1 MELCMSRSAFRFS
14 TTLSSPVPVRQAMV
28 LAIAAA
34 LLPITHLHA
43 ATAVVSDAKVLDTVN
58 VIGVGETRQVQEIG
72 RIDLVRQPAG
82 SSALQLIAKLPGV
95 HFSSADPWGNYEWAK
110 RISIRGFNQQQLGF
124 TLDGVPLGD
133 MSYGN
138 HNGLH
143 ISRALIAE
151 NLGAAEVSQGSAAI
165 DTASTSNLGGAVRFT
180 TRGPQAER
188 GLEVAQTI
196 GDNETF
202 RTFVRYDTGE
212 INGFSS
218 FLSVV
223 RHDAEKWKGHGP
235 QDSRQFNGQLRYAAD
250 AWNVGLTLNT
260 SRRNETDYADL
271 SLDSARRLGFG
282 WDNYALDWTRAIRAA
297 SGQFSGGVI
306 SLDDA
311 YYLGRGL
318 RDDNL
323 FALNVETA
331 IGEGLLRAKYY
342 RHTNEGQGH
351 WVTPYSA
358 SSPTLPLRL
367 RTTEYLIDR
376 DGVTASIELPFG
388 DIHTLTAGLWFE
400 RNEHNLQRNFYNL
413 NPDSPPNR
421 GFFYRHP
428 DVRVFEQ
435 DFDTDTRVY
444 FVNHRMALQEGRLLL
459 DAGFRSMTVENQSIS
474 RIGTRASGSIEAS
487 DNFLPQVGARFEIAP
502 GFELFGS
509 WSENMAAFRAGV
521 GGSPFVAGQA
531 AFTALRG
538 NLRPETSSTLEGG
551 LRWGNEAVQTSLTLY
566 SVDFQDRLLSIA
578 QCVGILGC
586 PAALANVGDVET
598 RGIEAAIDWSLAEGL
613 SVFGS
618 ISHNDS
624 TYAADYLDGT
634 TVVRTNGRTVVDSPE
649 LLMNVELRWQMADW
663 DARIGAKY
671 TDERYFTF
679 LNDAKVPDYWVT
691 DASLS
696 YDFGQFGWAREL
708 TATLNVTNLLDE
720 EYFSTVGTNGF
731 LASYPNW
738 VGGFHTLSAGAPRQV
753 FFTVQGRF

>member
-1 MELCMSRSAFRFS
+1 MPTARRF
-14 TTLSSPVPVRQAMV
+14 VRP
-28 LAIAAA
+28 A
-34 LLPITHLHA
+34 LLPLAVGMALAGAVHAAPA
-43 ATAVVSDAKVLDTVN
+43 ATAPTAADDAARLDAVN
-58 VIGVGETRQVQEIG
+58 VVGVGETRQVQEIG
-72 RIDLVRQPAG
+72 REELSRQPAG
-82 SSALQLIAKLPGV
+82 SSPLQLLAKLPGV

-124 TLDGVPLGD
+124 TLDGIPLGD

-165 DTASTSNLGGAVRFT
+165 DTPSTSNLGGAVRFT

-188 GLEVAQTI
+188 SLELAQTV
-196 GDNETF
+196 GSDDTF
-202 RTFVRYDTGE
+202 RTFIRYDSGE
-212 INGFSS
+212 SNGFSS
-218 FLSVV
+218 FVSVL
-223 RHDAEKWKGHGP
+223 RHDAEKWKGYGP
-235 QDSRQFNGQLRYAAD
+235 QDSRQFNGQLRYATD
-250 AWNVGLTLNT
+250 TWNVGVLLNT

-282 WDNYALDWTRAIRAA
+282 WDNYALDWVRAIRAA
-297 SGQFSGGVI
+297 AGQFSGGVI

-323 FALNVETA
+323 FALNAETA
-331 IGEGLLRAKYY
+331 IGDGTLRAQYY

-351 WVTPYSA
+351 WVTPYRA
-358 SSPTLPLRL
+358 SSPTLPLSL

-376 DGVTASIELPFG
+376 DGITASIELPFG
-388 DIHTLTAGLWFE
+388 IHTFSAGLWFE

-413 NPDSPPNR
+413 NADSPPNR
-421 GFFYRHP
+421 GYFFRHP

-435 DFDTDTRVY
+435 DFDTRTSVY
-444 FVNHRMALQEGRLLL
+444 FVNHRMELQDGRLLV
-459 DAGFRSMTVENQSIS
+459 DAGFRSLSVESDAIA
-474 RIGTRASGSIEAS
+474 RIGTRAGGTIEAS

-509 WSENMAAFRAGV
+509 YAENMAAFRAGA
-521 GGSPFVAGQA
+521 GGSPFAASQA

-538 NLRPETSSTLEGG
+538 NLRPEISTTLEGG
-551 LRWGNEAVQTSLTLY
+551 VRWGNDAVQTSLTLY

-598 RGIEAAIDWSLAEGL
+598 RGVEAAIDWSLGQGL

-618 ISHNDS
+618 ISHNES
-624 TYAADYLDGT
+624 TYASDYLDGT
-634 TVVRTNGRTVVDSPE
+634 TVVRTNGKTVVDSPE
-649 LLMNVELRWQMADW
+649 LLMNLELRWQRDGW
-663 DARIGAKY
+663 EARVGAKY
-671 TDERYFTF
+671 TDERFITF

-696 YDFGQFGWAREL
+696 YDFGAIGWAREL
-708 TATLNVTNLLDE
+708 KATFNVTNLFDE
-720 EYFSTVGTNGF
+720 EYFATVGTNGF

-738 VGGFHTLSAGAPRQV
+738 VGGFHTLSAGAPRQM
-753 FFTVQGRF
+753 FLTLQGRF

>member
-1 MELCMSRSAFRFS
+1 MPTARRF
-14 TTLSSPVPVRQAMV
+14 VRP
-28 LAIAAA
+28 A
-34 LLPITHLHA
+34 LLPLAVGMALAGAVHAAPA
-43 ATAVVSDAKVLDTVN
+43 ATAPTAADDAARLDAVN
-58 VIGVGETRQVQEIG
+58 VVGVGETRQVQEIG
-72 RIDLVRQPAG
+72 REELSRQPAG
-82 SSALQLIAKLPGV
+82 SSPLQLLAKLPGV

-124 TLDGVPLGD
+124 TLDGIPLGD

-165 DTASTSNLGGAVRFT
+165 DTPSTSNLGGAVRFT

-188 GLEVAQTI
+188 SLELAQTV
-196 GDNETF
+196 GSDDTF
-202 RTFVRYDTGE
+202 RTFIRYDSGE
-212 INGFSS
+212 SNGFSS
-218 FLSVV
+218 FVSVL
-223 RHDAEKWKGHGP
+223 RHDAEKWKGYGP
-235 QDSRQFNGQLRYAAD
+235 QDSRQFNGQLRYATD
-250 AWNVGLTLNT
+250 TWNVGVLLNT

-282 WDNYALDWTRAIRAA
+282 WDNYALDWVRAIRAA
-297 SGQFSGGVI
+297 AGQFSGSVI

-323 FALNVETA
+323 FALNAETA
-331 IGEGLLRAKYY
+331 IGDGTLRAQYY

-351 WVTPYSA
+351 WVTPYRA
-358 SSPTLPLRL
+358 SSPTLPLSL

-376 DGVTASIELPFG
+376 DGITASIELPFG
-388 DIHTLTAGLWFE
+388 IHTFSAGLWFE

-413 NPDSPPNR
+413 NADSPPNR
-421 GFFYRHP
+421 GYFFRHP

-435 DFDTDTRVY
+435 DFDTRTSVY
-444 FVNHRMALQEGRLLL
+444 FVNHRMELQDGRLLV
-459 DAGFRSMTVENQSIS
+459 DAGFRSLSVESDAIA
-474 RIGTRASGSIEAS
+474 RIGTRAGGTIEAS
-487 DNFLPQVGARFEIAP
+487 DNFLPQIGARFEIAP

-509 WSENMAAFRAGV
+509 YAENMAAFRAGA
-521 GGSPFVAGQA
+521 GGSPFAASQA

-538 NLRPETSSTLEGG
+538 NLRPETSTTLEGG
-551 LRWGNEAVQTSLTLY
+551 VRWGNDAVQTSLTLY

-598 RGIEAAIDWSLAEGL
+598 RGVEAAIDWSLGQGL

-618 ISHNDS
+618 ISHNES
-624 TYAADYLDGT
+624 TYASDYLDGT
-634 TVVRTNGRTVVDSPE
+634 TVVRTNGKTVVDSPE
-649 LLMNVELRWQMADW
+649 LLMNVELRWQRDGW
-663 DARIGAKY
+663 EARVGAKY
-671 TDERYFTF
+671 TDERFITF

-696 YDFGQFGWAREL
+696 YDFGAIGWAREL
-708 TATLNVTNLLDE
+708 KATFNVTNLFDE
-720 EYFSTVGTNGF
+720 EYFATVGTNGF

-738 VGGFHTLSAGAPRQV
+738 VGGFHTLSAGAPRQM
-753 FFTVQGRF
+753 FLTLQGRF

>member
-1 MELCMSRSAFRFS
+1 MSTARRSIR
-14 TTLSSPVPVRQAMV
+14 P
-28 LAIAAA
+28 A
-34 LLPITHLHA
+34 LLPFAVGIALAGAVHA
-43 ATAVVSDAKVLDTVN
+43 APVATAADDAARLDAVN
-58 VIGVGETRQVQEIG
+58 VVGVGETRQVQEIG
-72 RIDLVRQPAG
+72 REELTRQPAG
-82 SSALQLIAKLPGV
+82 SSPLQLLAKLPGV

-124 TLDGVPLGD
+124 TLDGIPLGD

-180 TRGPQAER
+180 TRGPQADR
-188 GLEVAQTI
+188 SLEVAQTV
-196 GDNETF
+196 GSDDTF
-202 RTFVRYDTGE
+202 RTFIRYDSGE
-212 INGFSS
+212 SNGFSS
-218 FLSVV
+218 FASVL
-223 RHDAEKWKGHGP
+223 RHDAEKWKGYGP
-235 QDSRQFNGQLRYAAD
+235 QDSRQFNGQLRYATD
-250 AWNVGLTLNT
+250 TWNIGVLLNT

-282 WDNYALDWTRAIRAA
+282 WDNYALDWVRAIRAA
-297 SGQFSGGVI
+297 AGQFSGGVI

-323 FALNVETA
+323 FAMNAETA
-331 IGEGLLRAKYY
+331 IGEGTLRAQYY

-351 WVTPYSA
+351 WVTPYRA
-358 SSPTLPLRL
+358 SSPTLPLSL

-388 DIHTLTAGLWFE
+388 IHTFSAGLWFE

-413 NPDSPPNR
+413 NADSPPNR

-435 DFDTDTRVY
+435 DFDTRTSVY
-444 FVNHRMALQEGRLLL
+444 FVNHRMELQDGRLLL
-459 DAGFRSMTVENQSIS
+459 DAGFRSMTVENEAIS
-474 RIGTRASGSIEAS
+474 RIGTRAGGSIEAS
-487 DNFLPQVGARFEIAP
+487 DNFLPQLGARFEIAP

-509 WSENMAAFRAGV
+509 YAENMAAFRAGV
-521 GGSPFVAGQA
+521 GGSPFVANQA

-538 NLRPETSSTLEGG
+538 NLRPETSTTLEGG
-551 LRWGNEAVQTSLTLY
+551 LRWGNDALQTSLTLY

-598 RGIEAAIDWSLAEGL
+598 RGVEAAIDWSLGEGL

-649 LLMNVELRWQMADW
+649 LLMNVELRWQMDGW

-671 TDERYFTF
+671 TDERFITF

-691 DASLS
+691 DASVS
-696 YDFGQFGWAREL
+696 YDFGAIGWAREL
-708 TATLNVTNLLDE
+708 KATFNVTNLLDE

-731 LASYPNW
+731 IASYPNW
-738 VGGFHTLSAGAPRQV
+738 VGGFHTLSAGAPRQM
-753 FFTVQGRF
+753 FLTLQGRF

>member
-1 MELCMSRSAFRFS
+1 MPAARRF
-14 TTLSSPVPVRQAMV
+14 VRP
-28 LAIAAA
+28 A
-34 LLPITHLHA
+34 LLPLAVGMALAGTVHAAPA
-43 ATAVVSDAKVLDTVN
+43 ATAADAATRLDAVN
-58 VIGVGETRQVQEIG
+58 VVGVGETRQVQEIG
-72 RIDLVRQPAG
+72 REELSRQPAG
-82 SSALQLIAKLPGV
+82 SSPLQLLAKLPGV

-124 TLDGVPLGD
+124 TLDGIPLGD

-165 DTASTSNLGGAVRFT
+165 DTPSTSNLGGAVRFT

-188 GLEVAQTI
+188 SLELAQTV
-196 GDNETF
+196 GSDDTF
-202 RTFVRYDTGE
+202 RTFIRYDSGE
-212 INGFSS
+212 SNGFSS
-218 FLSVV
+218 FVSVL
-223 RHDAEKWKGHGP
+223 RHDAEKWKGYGP
-235 QDSRQFNGQLRYAAD
+235 QDSRQFNGQLRYATD
-250 AWNVGLTLNT
+250 TWNVGVLLNT

-282 WDNYALDWTRAIRAA
+282 WDNYALDWVRAIRAA
-297 SGQFSGGVI
+297 AGQFSGSVI

-323 FALNVETA
+323 FALNAETA
-331 IGEGLLRAKYY
+331 IGDGTLRAQYY

-351 WVTPYSA
+351 WVTPYRA
-358 SSPTLPLRL
+358 SSPTLPLSL

-376 DGVTASIELPFG
+376 DGITASIELPFG
-388 DIHTLTAGLWFE
+388 IHTFSAGLWFE

-413 NPDSPPNR
+413 NADSPPNR
-421 GFFYRHP
+421 GYFFRHP

-435 DFDTDTRVY
+435 DFDTRTSVY
-444 FVNHRMALQEGRLLL
+444 FVNHRMELQDGRLLV
-459 DAGFRSMTVENQSIS
+459 DAGFRSLSVESDAIA
-474 RIGTRASGSIEAS
+474 RIGTRAGGTIEAS
-487 DNFLPQVGARFEIAP
+487 DNFLPQIGARFEIAP

-509 WSENMAAFRAGV
+509 YAENMAAFRAGA
-521 GGSPFVAGQA
+521 GGSPFAASQA

-538 NLRPETSSTLEGG
+538 NLRPETSTTLEGG
-551 LRWGNEAVQTSLTLY
+551 VRWGNDAVQTSLTLY

-598 RGIEAAIDWSLAEGL
+598 RGVEAAIDWSLGQGL

-618 ISHNDS
+618 ISHNES
-624 TYAADYLDGT
+624 TYASDYLDGT
-634 TVVRTNGRTVVDSPE
+634 TVVRTNGKTVVDSPE
-649 LLMNVELRWQMADW
+649 LLMNVELRWQRDGW
-663 DARIGAKY
+663 EARVGAKY
-671 TDERYFTF
+671 TDERFITF

-696 YDFGQFGWAREL
+696 YDFGAIGWAREL
-708 TATLNVTNLLDE
+708 KATFNVTNLFDE
-720 EYFSTVGTNGF
+720 EYFATVGTNGF

-738 VGGFHTLSAGAPRQV
+738 VGGFHTLSAGAPRQM
-753 FFTVQGRF
+753 FLTLQGRF

>member
-1 MELCMSRSAFRFS
+1 MPTARRF
-14 TTLSSPVPVRQAMV
+14 VRP
-28 LAIAAA
+28 A
-34 LLPITHLHA
+34 LLPLAVGMALAGAVHAAPA
-43 ATAVVSDAKVLDTVN
+43 ATAPTAADDAARLDAVN
-58 VIGVGETRQVQEIG
+58 VVGVGETRQVQEIG
-72 RIDLVRQPAG
+72 REELSRQPAG
-82 SSALQLIAKLPGV
+82 SSPLQLLAKLPGV

-124 TLDGVPLGD
+124 TLDGIPLGD

-165 DTASTSNLGGAVRFT
+165 DTPSTSNLGGAVRFT

-188 GLEVAQTI
+188 SLELAQTV
-196 GDNETF
+196 GSDDTF
-202 RTFVRYDTGE
+202 RTFIRYDSGE
-212 INGFSS
+212 SNGFSS
-218 FLSVV
+218 FVSVL
-223 RHDAEKWKGHGP
+223 RHDAEKWKGYGP
-235 QDSRQFNGQLRYAAD
+235 QDSRQFNGQLRYATD
-250 AWNVGLTLNT
+250 TWNVGVLLNT

-282 WDNYALDWTRAIRAA
+282 WDNYALDWVRAIRAA
-297 SGQFSGGVI
+297 AGQFSGSVI

-323 FALNVETA
+323 FALNAETA
-331 IGEGLLRAKYY
+331 IGDGTLRAQYY

-351 WVTPYSA
+351 WVTPYRA
-358 SSPTLPLRL
+358 SSPTLPLSL

-376 DGVTASIELPFG
+376 DGITASIELPFG
-388 DIHTLTAGLWFE
+388 IHTFSAGLWFE

-413 NPDSPPNR
+413 NADSPPNR
-421 GFFYRHP
+421 GYFFRHP

-435 DFDTDTRVY
+435 DFDTRTSVY
-444 FVNHRMALQEGRLLL
+444 FVNHRMELQDGRLLV
-459 DAGFRSMTVENQSIS
+459 DAGFRSLSVESDAIA
-474 RIGTRASGSIEAS
+474 RIGTRAGGTIEAS

-509 WSENMAAFRAGV
+509 YAENMAAFRAGA
-521 GGSPFVAGQA
+521 GGSPFAASQA

-538 NLRPETSSTLEGG
+538 NLRPETSTTLEGG
-551 LRWGNEAVQTSLTLY
+551 VRWGNDAVQTSLTLY

-598 RGIEAAIDWSLAEGL
+598 RGVEAAIDWSLGQGL

-618 ISHNDS
+618 ISHNES
-624 TYAADYLDGT
+624 TYASDYLDGT
-634 TVVRTNGRTVVDSPE
+634 TVVRTNGKTVVDSPE
-649 LLMNVELRWQMADW
+649 LLMNVELRWQRDGW
-663 DARIGAKY
+663 EARVGAKY
-671 TDERYFTF
+671 TDERFITF

-696 YDFGQFGWAREL
+696 YDFGAIGWAREL
-708 TATLNVTNLLDE
+708 KATFNVTNLFDE
-720 EYFSTVGTNGF
+720 EYFATVGTNGF

-738 VGGFHTLSAGAPRQV
+738 VGGFHTLSAGAPRQM
-753 FFTVQGRF
+753 FLTLQGRF

>member
-1 MELCMSRSAFRFS
+1 MSR
-14 TTLSSPVPVRQAMV
+14 LSPRSSVSSRHLLA

-34 LLPITHLHA
+34 LSPAIAVHA
-43 ATAVVSDAKVLDTVN
+43 APATRNTATILDAVN
-58 VIGVGETRQVQEIG
+58 VVGTGETRQVQEIG

-82 SSALQLIAKLPGV
+82 SSPLKLLGKLPGV
-95 HFSSADPWGNYEWAK
+95 HFTASDPWGNYEWST
-110 RISIRGFNQQQLGF
+110 RLSIRGFNQQQLGF
-124 TLDGVPLGD
+124 TLDGIPLGD

-151 NLGAAEVSQGSAAI
+151 NLGAAEVSQGSGAI

-188 GLEVAQTI
+188 GLEVAQTV
-196 GDNETF
+196 GSDDTF
-202 RTFVRYDTGE
+202 RTFARYDSGE

-223 RHDAEKWKGHGP
+223 RHDAEKWKGYGP
-235 QDSRQFNGQLRYAAD
+235 QDSRQFNGQARFAAD
-250 AWNVGLTLNT
+250 TWNVGVLLNT

-282 WDNYALDWTRAIRAA
+282 WDNYATDWVRAIRAA
-297 SGQFSGGVI
+297 AGQFSGGVI

-311 YYLGRGL
+311 YYLGRGV

-323 FALNVETA
+323 FALDTEA
-331 IGEGLLRAKYY
+331 MFGDASFRARYY
-342 RHTNEGQGH
+342 RHTNDGQGH

-367 RTTEYLIDR
+367 RTTEYTIAR
-376 DGVTASIELPFG
+376 DGVTASLELPFG

-400 RNEHNLQRNFYNL
+400 RNDHNLQRNFYNL
-413 NPDSPPNR
+413 NADSPPNR
-421 GFFYRHP
+421 GFFYRSP
-428 DVRVFEQ
+428 DLRVFEQ
-435 DFDTDTRVY
+435 DFDTNTSVY
-444 FVNHRMALQEGRLLL
+444 YVNHRMALNDGRLLV
-459 DAGFRSMTVENQSIS
+459 DAGFRSVDVENESIT
-474 RIGTRASGSIEAS
+474 RLGNRASGRIEAKDS
-487 DNFLPQVGARFEIAP
+487 FLPQVGARYEISP

-521 GGSPFVAGQA
+521 GGSPFSATQA
-531 AFTALRG
+531 AFDAFRG
-538 NLRPETSSTLEGG
+538 NLKPESSTNLEGG
-551 LRWGNEAVQTSLTLY
+551 LRWGNETLQTSITLY
-566 SVDFQDRLLSIA
+566 RVDFEDRLLSIA

-598 RGIEAAIDWSLAEGL
+598 RGVEAAFDWKVGEGL
-613 SVFGS
+613 SLFGS

-634 TVVRTNGRTVVDSPE
+634 VLVRTSGKTVVDSPE
-649 LLMNVELRWQMADW
+649 LLMNVELRWQMAAW

-671 TDERYFTF
+671 TDERFITF

-696 YDFGQFGWAREL
+696 YDFGRIGWANEL
-708 TATLNVTNLLDE
+708 KATLNVTNLLDE
-720 EYFSTVGTNGF
+720 EHFSTIGSNGF

-738 VGGFHTLSAGAPRQV
+738 VGGFHTLQAGAPRQV
-753 FFTVQGRF
+753 FLTVQAGF

>member
-1 MELCMSRSAFRFS
+1 MPTARRF
-14 TTLSSPVPVRQAMV
+14 VRP
-28 LAIAAA
+28 A
-34 LLPITHLHA
+34 LLPLAVGMALAGAVHAAPA
-43 ATAVVSDAKVLDTVN
+43 ATAPTAADDAARLDAVN
-58 VIGVGETRQVQEIG
+58 VVGVGETRQVQEIG
-72 RIDLVRQPAG
+72 REELSRQPAG
-82 SSALQLIAKLPGV
+82 SSPLQLLAKLPGV

-124 TLDGVPLGD
+124 TLDGIPLGD

-165 DTASTSNLGGAVRFT
+165 DTPSTSNLGGAVRFT

-188 GLEVAQTI
+188 SLELAQTV
-196 GDNETF
+196 GSDDTF
-202 RTFVRYDTGE
+202 RTFIRYDSGE
-212 INGFSS
+212 SNGFSS
-218 FLSVV
+218 FVSVL
-223 RHDAEKWKGHGP
+223 RHDAEKWKGYGP
-235 QDSRQFNGQLRYAAD
+235 QDSRQFNGQLRYATD
-250 AWNVGLTLNT
+250 TWNVGVLLNT

-282 WDNYALDWTRAIRAA
+282 WDNYALDWVRAIRAA
-297 SGQFSGGVI
+297 AGQFSGGVI

-323 FALNVETA
+323 FALNAETA
-331 IGEGLLRAKYY
+331 IGDGTLRAQYY

-351 WVTPYSA
+351 WVTPYRA
-358 SSPTLPLRL
+358 SSPTLPLSL

-376 DGVTASIELPFG
+376 DGITASIELPFG
-388 DIHTLTAGLWFE
+388 IHTFSAGLWFE

-413 NPDSPPNR
+413 NADSPPNR
-421 GFFYRHP
+421 GYFFRHP

-435 DFDTDTRVY
+435 DFDTRTSVY
-444 FVNHRMALQEGRLLL
+444 FVNHRMELQDGRLLV
-459 DAGFRSMTVENQSIS
+459 DAGFRSLSVESDAIA
-474 RIGTRASGSIEAS
+474 RIGTRAGGTIEAS

-509 WSENMAAFRAGV
+509 YAENMAAFRAGA
-521 GGSPFVAGQA
+521 GGSPFAASQA

-538 NLRPETSSTLEGG
+538 NLRPETSTTLEGG
-551 LRWGNEAVQTSLTLY
+551 VRWGNDAVQTSLTLY

-598 RGIEAAIDWSLAEGL
+598 RGVEAAIDWSLGQGL

-618 ISHNDS
+618 ISHNES
-624 TYAADYLDGT
+624 TYASDYLDGT
-634 TVVRTNGRTVVDSPE
+634 TVVRTNGKTVVDSPE
-649 LLMNVELRWQMADW
+649 LLMNVELRWQRDGW
-663 DARIGAKY
+663 EARVGAKY
-671 TDERYFTF
+671 TDERFITF

-696 YDFGQFGWAREL
+696 YDFGAIGWAREL
-708 TATLNVTNLLDE
+708 KATFNVTNLFDE
-720 EYFSTVGTNGF
+720 EYFATVGTNGF

-738 VGGFHTLSAGAPRQV
+738 VGGFHTLSAGAPRQM
-753 FFTVQGRF
+753 FLTLQGRF